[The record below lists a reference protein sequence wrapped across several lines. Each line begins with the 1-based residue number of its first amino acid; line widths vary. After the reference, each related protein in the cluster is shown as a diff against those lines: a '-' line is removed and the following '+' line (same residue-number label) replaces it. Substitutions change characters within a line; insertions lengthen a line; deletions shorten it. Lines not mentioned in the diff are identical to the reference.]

1 MSSQSNALSVEGVR
15 GLSTPAKLSAAGL
28 VLAAAG
34 MFVQIAAGSTLYPSI
49 AGPIV
54 LIVAAILVAF
64 GPARAAPWV
73 GFVVPLVLGVGAI
86 AAAFMTGDFVDQL
99 TDVGKPGLLAGSVM
113 QVVGLITAVAGGLG
127 MVMGRRGTPGR
138 AR

>member
-1 MSSQSNALSVEGVR
+1 MSSQSNAISIDAIR

-28 VLAAAG
+28 LLTAAG

-54 LIVAAILVAF
+54 LIVAAILVTF
-64 GPARAAPWV
+64 GPGRSAPWV

-86 AAAFMTGDFVDQL
+86 AAALMTGDFIDQL

-127 MVMGRRGTPGR
+127 MVLGRRGTPGR